1 MSEKVVVYPE
11 KMQLI
16 RDYSRQIRWH
26 KRNLRTIT
34 AKLNAEEYEI
44 FKAICKA
51 RRTSPYAVMCRLA
64 RAYIHNAISGLYV
77 RKDKDRA

>member
-1 MSEKVVVYPE
+1 MSEKVIVYPE

-34 AKLNAEEYEI
+34 AKLNAEEYEM

-77 RKDKDRA
+77 RKDKPRA

>member
-1 MSEKVVVYPE
+1 MAEKVIAYPE

-26 KRNLRTIT
+26 KRHLRTIT
-34 AKLNAEEYEI
+34 AKLDAEEYEV

-51 RRTSPYAVMCRLA
+51 RHTTPYTVMCRLV
-64 RAYIHNAISGLYV
+64 RAYMKEAVISICTRG
-77 RKDKDRA
+77 RRTDA